1 MSGVSRNQLEPSPD
15 CACRKQRIPQS
26 KASGCSTSPT
36 TTLARGSHVTVGIAM
51 TALFCAASGLISPAN
66 AQLFGSSYTS
76 TAPRNCRVSGVEK
89 PNPV

>member
-1 MSGVSRNQLEPSPD
+1 MSKTTNSAIKGVRMQRDPHPD
-15 CACRKQRIPQS
+15 
-26 KASGCSTSPT
+26 
-36 TTLARGSHVTVGIAM
+36 LARGSHVTVGIAM